1 MLDRLY
7 QNIGDKIK
15 GLAQA
20 AFVFES
26 IGAIIGGLVLII
38 EDTDYVALGFL
49 MIIFGPI
56 IALIISWFLYA
67 IGEIADNLELIADN
81 TSDLK
86 KADPP
91 KKDQKKVQVKT
102 IQPTNVAS
110 NNDPMPS
117 GKDDWDK
124 FANEIIKMSKEDLL
138 LILEDQ
144 QDLYTDEEMDYIKE
158 IYCKKILK

>member
-26 IGAIIGGLVLII
+26 IGAVITGISLIAN
-38 EDTDYVALGFL
+38 DTDNFALGFL
-49 MIIFGPI
+49 LIVFGPI

-86 KADPP
+86 KADSP

-110 NNDPMPS
+110 SNDPMPS

-158 IYCKKILK
+158 IYCRKILR